1 METFELDVSF
11 AVDLQ
16 RVLRAFWDLE
26 DWPSLTTHVR
36 KIEMHYCDENVQV
49 LTMHVVT
56 NGHHDRFKSVR
67 MKQGNGIYYLQP
79 DPPPILRRHNGSWQF
94 NAGPGSTIVTSR
106 HFVDI
111 NTDVAAAFVRKAGLP
126 VGDRTTTHQQIKNII
141 CNNSLQTM
149 LALKKRFE
157 GEIGGLHVS
166 RESYV
171 MATT

>member
-1 METFELDVSF
+1 MESFELDVSF

-16 RVLRAFWDLE
+16 RVLQAFWDLE
-26 DWPSLTTHVR
+26 DWPSLTAHVR

-56 NGHHDRFKSVR
+56 KGQHDRFKSVR
-67 MKQGNGIYYLQP
+67 MKQGNAIYYLQP

-94 NAGPGSTIVTSR
+94 NTGPDGTIVTSR
-106 HFVDI
+106 HFVEI
-111 NTDVAAAFVRKAGLP
+111 NTDVAAAFIHEAGLP
-126 VGDRTTTHQQIKNII
+126 AGNSTTTHQQIKNII

-149 LALKKRFE
+149 LALKKRLE

-166 RESYV
+166 KESHL
-171 MATT
+171 MAMA